1 MKFNP
6 GNCALH
12 APPCALPPRRA
23 TWVMPVASGTR
34 PPTSPPP
41 PRRSHRCLRRASSA
55 VSSSRRKSRKAHF
68 TAPSRFVGHR
78 APPPPTAYPRWSCP
92 AARTSSWG
100 GLTEPGPLWHS
111 RAQLTLAAC
120 AAARGGRSCPPRC
133 RMTCRRST
141 TCVAITVA
149 PSAMVLQGR
158 GGGGSRAGG
167 VNVAASDALRRCAG
181 WVSGAGGDNNLPSRF
196 AQSPAVASACFL
208 ALC

>member
-1 MKFNP
+1 V
-6 GNCALH
+6 GDACGLGYSSTHIA
-12 APPCALPPRRA
+12 AAA
-23 TWVMPVASGTR
+23 TPL
-34 PPTSPPP
+34 TSLPP
-41 PRRSHRCLRRASSA
+41 PRLLSRELLEAEEPQGALHRSVQVCG
-55 VSSSRRKSRKAHF
+55 
-68 TAPSRFVGHR
+68 TPS
-78 APPPPTAYPRWSCP
+78 PSPPTAYPRWSCP